1 MIGSDPRL
9 HPIGQNWALWIM
21 ARGAGAGDNTWA
33 HDFRFRDEGRA
44 KQHRLRAFA
53 VPTYGLFHGDE
64 AVIAAQNPASLPP
77 GLKQRDPLAIGV
89 VLPVT
94 LMPQPFSFGAPA
106 NPMRTAIGI
115 RPTSKSARVRS
126 LFSSRQGSRSRG
138 QMRCRLIWVSKRLG
152 FGALR
157 NLRNSDHIWF
167 QGYAEASGVLNRPAC
182 A

>member
-53 VPTYGLFHGDE
+53 VPTYGLFHGDK

-77 GLKQRDPLAIGV
+77 GLKQRHPLAIGRRV
-89 VLPVT
+89 AGHVD
-94 LMPQPFSFGAPA
+94 APA
-106 NPMRTAIGI
+106 VFFWRARKPHAHGHWNSAHIEECQGAVVVQLSPGI
-115 RPTSKSARVRS
+115 KIPGPDAVPADLGVQKAQLWRV
-126 LFSSRQGSRSRG
+126 
-138 QMRCRLIWVSKRLG
+138 
-152 FGALR
+152 
-157 NLRNSDHIWF
+157 
-167 QGYAEASGVLNRPAC
+167 AEFAQF
-182 A
+182 